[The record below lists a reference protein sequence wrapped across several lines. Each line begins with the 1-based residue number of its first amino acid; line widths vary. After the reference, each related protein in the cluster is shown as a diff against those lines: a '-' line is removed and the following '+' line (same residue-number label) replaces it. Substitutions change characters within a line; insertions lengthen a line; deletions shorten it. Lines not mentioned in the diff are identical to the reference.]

1 MGRYA
6 EAVKPLEIYSQSQEG
21 EYDRKAWYELGM
33 SYYQTG
39 VYSKA
44 VEALGKTVGTADA
57 LAQNAYLH
65 SGLSFLQLKD
75 RTRARMAFE
84 QASAMTFNRNVQE
97 QALYNYAL
105 CIHETSYSPLP
116 SR

>member
-1 MGRYA
+1 
-6 EAVKPLEIYSQSQEG
+6 
-21 EYDRKAWYELGM
+21 M

-39 VYSKA
+39 VCSKA
-44 VEALGKTVGTADA
+44 VEALGKTVDKQDA

-65 SGLSFLQLKD
+65 SGMAYIQLKD

-84 QASAMTFNRNVQE
+84 QASAMTFDRGVQE

-105 CIHETSYSPLP
+105 RIRLLPNRSRYS
-116 SR
+116 SGS